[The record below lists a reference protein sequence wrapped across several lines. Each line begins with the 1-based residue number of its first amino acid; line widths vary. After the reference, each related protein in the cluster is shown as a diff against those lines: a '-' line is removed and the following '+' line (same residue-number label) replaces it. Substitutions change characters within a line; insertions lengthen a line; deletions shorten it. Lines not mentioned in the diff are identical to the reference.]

1 MIKHN
6 RKGLLNQEIRHTWNE
21 SGIVIT
27 LLKSLNGCGIADR
40 VFGPATTTRGV
51 YDVAA
56 QHVVSGAMQGVNG
69 NFLLVLDLSTIS

>member
-1 MIKHN
+1 
-6 RKGLLNQEIRHTWNE
+6 
-21 SGIVIT
+21 
-27 LLKSLNGCGIADR
+27 LNGCGIADR

-69 NFLLVLDLSTIS
+69 NFLLALDLSTIS

>member
-1 MIKHN
+1 
-6 RKGLLNQEIRHTWNE
+6 LNQEDRHTWNE
-21 SGIVIT
+21 TGIVIT

-69 NFLLVLDLSTIS
+69 NFLLALDLSTIS